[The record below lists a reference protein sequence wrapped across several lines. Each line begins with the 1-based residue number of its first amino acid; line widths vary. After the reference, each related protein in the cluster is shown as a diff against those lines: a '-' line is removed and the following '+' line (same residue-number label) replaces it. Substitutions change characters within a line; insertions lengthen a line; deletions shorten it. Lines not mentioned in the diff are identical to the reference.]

1 MENQEKKD
9 YIEILNEF
17 DNLIKNE
24 MFKTE
29 EEKKLIE
36 DLKNVIE
43 KDRKNKISEY
53 IINNNERI
61 ELNEIGKSSE
71 KNNPPKKKNE
81 KKNNNNTTRTN
92 IDKDLISNDYS
103 LSKNINININNEK
116 KILNLILIS
125 I

>member
-61 ELNEIGKSSE
+61 EELFRAI
-71 KNNPPKKKNE
+71 NE
-81 KKNNNNTTRTN
+81 KLLYRRRR
-92 IDKDLISNDYS
+92 
-103 LSKNINININNEK
+103 
-116 KILNLILIS
+116 KI
-125 I
+125 